1 VSGERAG
8 ERLENS
14 LQIAFVESID
24 LSRLLRPRCAAREF
38 GEKLRRQ

>member
-1 VSGERAG
+1 VSG

-14 LQIAFVESID
+14 LQIAFVESTD
-24 LSRLLRPRCAAREF
+24 LSRLLCPRCAAREF